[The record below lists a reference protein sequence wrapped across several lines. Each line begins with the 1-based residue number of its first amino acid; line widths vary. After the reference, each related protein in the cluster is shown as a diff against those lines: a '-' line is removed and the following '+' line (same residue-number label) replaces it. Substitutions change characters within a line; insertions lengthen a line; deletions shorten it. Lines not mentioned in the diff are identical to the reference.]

1 MEVSLPEEVTVNAT
15 THTPLPRLRRRP
27 RGQSLILVALSLIVL
42 MGFAG
47 IAIDVGAMMLTR
59 NELQNAADAAALAGA
74 GALYQK
80 NVCPAPPASCYDN
93 LPNWTRGHDSATNA
107 VKPTF
112 GNKVTHVALDSS
124 VVTWGY
130 WNLTGTP
137 AGMQSPTKSPLVTG
151 DAAAI
156 KVRIVKS
163 PGQNNGSLSLF
174 LAPLMGINT
183 QPMQASAVAVVAY
196 PSSIAP
202 HESFPTAINN
212 CMYTL
217 FWDFATN
224 QPKIDSLTGQPYVFR
239 IGSSYHYGACDSGQW
254 TSMFT
259 DANDVPT
266 VRDLIQNGNPTPVAI
281 GDSIWIQPGTKN
293 SLYNDVIVPSTTLL
307 PVVQDV
313 SSSTHAKAMVMGFG
327 PFMITASVGGSQ
339 KYIEGHFVAAYEIP
353 IATGGGPSFGA
364 YVPPQLVQ

>member
-1 MEVSLPEEVTVNAT
+1 VNAT
-15 THTPLPRLRRRP
+15 PTPLPTRRARLRP
-27 RGQSLILVALSLIVL
+27 RGQSLVLVAVSLIML

-80 NVCPAPPASCYDN
+80 NVCPAPPASCYDSA
-93 LPNWTRGHDSATNA
+93 PNWTRGRDTTINA
-107 VKPTF
+107 VKPAF

-124 VVTWGY
+124 VVTWGW

-137 AGMQSPTKSPLVTG
+137 AGMQSPAKSPTVTG
-151 DAAAI
+151 DAAAVR
-156 KVRIVKS
+156 VRIVKS
-163 PGQNNGSLSLF
+163 TGQNSGPLRLF
-174 LAPLMGINT
+174 LAPLMGVNT
-183 QPMQASAVAVVAY
+183 QPMQASAVAVVSY

-212 CMYTL
+212 CMYGL
-217 FWDFATN
+217 FWDFTTN
-224 QPKIDSLTGQPYVFR
+224 SPKIDPLTGLPFVFR

-266 VRDLIQNGNPTPVAI
+266 VRDLIINGNPTPVAI

-327 PFMITASVGGSQ
+327 PFMITASVGGAS
-339 KYIEGHFVAAYEIP
+339 KYIEGHFVAGYEIP
-353 IATGGGPSFGA
+353 IATGGGPAYGA
-364 YVPPQLVQ
+364 YVPPILAQ